1 MWHMQNR
8 TTYFMPGLKA
18 LSVPE
23 VGTPVTD
30 GLGSGSHRQLQCQA
44 EALSPSLGVRLCAW
58 LEYGK

>member
-1 MWHMQNR
+1 
-8 TTYFMPGLKA
+8 MPGLKA

-30 GLGSGSHRQLQCQA
+30 GLGSGPHRQLQCQA